1 MKFDRYKAFPYPV
14 LRPYSD
20 DYIDIDFQTNVEPQV
35 VENSIT
41 FDISYA
47 LSSPEIEKIVK
58 DGQAE
63 FISIVSCRD
72 TYSRKII
79 ITHEKSVIETFDAKD
94 FRGEVRIDSYIV
106 VKNTVEDFKSPDL
119 NPEFG
124 NGNINFSTG
133 EVMAQDETQV
143 FYIDRDLFKPVT
155 SVFELVI
162 KHDQP
167 HGKWTIGYEEEH
179 IQIELSQSMKES
191 VDNARNSRNNKAILL
206 NSIYFSAVVQAIQ
219 KLKDNAEDYKDKKWA
234 KVILMQAHNKGYD
247 LENQDA
253 YLTGQELM
261 MYPLSILNE
270 YIFKGQEK

>member
-79 ITHEKSVIETFDAKD
+79 ITHEKSVIETFDAQD

-133 EVMAQDETQV
+133 AVSYTHLTLPTNREV
-143 FYIDRDLFKPVT
+143 
-155 SVFELVI
+155 
-162 KHDQP
+162 
-167 HGKWTIGYEEEH
+167 
-179 IQIELSQSMKES
+179 
-191 VDNARNSRNNKAILL
+191 
-206 NSIYFSAVVQAIQ
+206 
-219 KLKDNAEDYKDKKWA
+219 
-234 KVILMQAHNKGYD
+234 
-247 LENQDA
+247 
-253 YLTGQELM
+253 
-261 MYPLSILNE
+261 
-270 YIFKGQEK
+270 